1 MSLDESVI
9 SHVLRKPEAL
19 RDLRRAGVTEDY
31 FVDDFQKVWRWLT
44 KMSTKHGTVPSVDAA
59 KVRFADLEIRK
70 IRSRDLPILISELHD
85 RKIWM
90 EFLGA
95 IDDASRQATS
105 PAEAREVM
113 SELQRQMNSLV
124 LRTGETN
131 IVDLFS
137 EDGRKRMMKDF
148 KARKRGQAQGIPT
161 GFKRLDYVTG
171 GLQRGRLTVV
181 IGRPGLGK
189 SWLDLVFTASAV
201 MYGAK
206 TLLFP
211 LEMSLEDTAY
221 RLYTIFSQKMYGP
234 SKAMKNLDLSS
245 GRVSSAKFR
254 KYLLALQDR
263 FDGKLLVSDIGSM
276 SDPYT
281 VDRISAEM
289 EVHRPDFTWIDYLT
303 LMKAPGVG
311 RDGAEDHTTIKSL
324 SNGVMHALVRHNS
337 AGGFSAQ
344 VNRESLKVRSF
355 LPRVEHIAYGDAI
368 GQDAH
373 HVISINRRN
382 DTNYLYYAMVK
393 NRHGPEIG
401 KTKLKFFVN
410 EGDIEESEEQEED
423 EEDE

>member
-9 SHVLRKPEAL
+9 SHVLRKPETL

-31 FVDDFQKVWRWLT
+31 FVEDFQKVWRWLT
-44 KMSTKHGTVPSVDAA
+44 KMSVKHGAVPSVDAA
-59 KVRFADLEIRK
+59 KIRFTDLEIRK
-70 IRSRDLPILISELHD
+70 IRKRDLPILISELHD
-85 RKIWM
+85 RKVWM
-90 EFLGA
+90 DFLGA

-105 PAEAREVM
+105 PAEAREAM
-113 SELQRQMNSLV
+113 SLLQREMNALV
-124 LRTGETN
+124 MRSGETN

-137 EDGRKRMMKDF
+137 PEGSKRMLKDF
-148 KARKRGQAQGIPT
+148 KARKRGQAEGIPT

-171 GLQRGRLTVV
+171 GLQRGRLTVI

-189 SWLDLVFTASAV
+189 SWLDLTFTASAV

-245 GRVSSAKFR
+245 GRVSTAKFR
-254 KYLLALQDR
+254 KYIDALQER

-281 VDRISAEM
+281 NERIDAEM
-289 EVHRPDFTWIDYLT
+289 EIHQPDFTWIDYIT
-303 LMKAPGVG
+303 LMKSPVG

-324 SNGVMHALVRHNS
+324 SNGVMHSLVRHNS

-344 VNRESLKVRSF
+344 VNREALKVRSF

-410 EGDIEESEEQEED
+410 EGDIEETDEQDEEED
-423 EEDE
+423 DE